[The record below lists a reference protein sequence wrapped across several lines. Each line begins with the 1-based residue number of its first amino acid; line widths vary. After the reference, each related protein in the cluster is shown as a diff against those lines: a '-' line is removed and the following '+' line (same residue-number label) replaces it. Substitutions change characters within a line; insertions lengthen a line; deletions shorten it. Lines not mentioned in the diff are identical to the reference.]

1 MLETW
6 SYNKVGR
13 KYPILRLYTK
23 VMLPMEGLEN
33 PLRPCLHTLPIHIG
47 TIWQPIIHRI
57 IPRYLLYVSLTQ
69 LIPTLYPYMIQY
81 IIMSSYNQELEG
93 KVFFFKTRGKFHHS
107 ISGIPSLD
115 VDQMNVNNK
124 IK

>member
-13 KYPILRLYTK
+13 KYPILRLYSK

-33 PLRPCLHTLPIHIG
+33 PSTSMSTLSTYSTYIG

-57 IPRYLLYVSLTQ
+57 IPRVLYVSLTQ

-81 IIMSSYNQELEG
+81 IIIYVIIQPRIRRKSS
-93 KVFFFKTRGKFHHS
+93 FF
-107 ISGIPSLD
+107 
-115 VDQMNVNNK
+115 
-124 IK
+124 